1 MTKDKKNKSLDSA
14 SGHDLFSSRHI
25 GLEVNHQKLVLQT
38 LGYSD
43 MSSFIKDI
51 IHEDI
56 LDNSKLELDNA
67 LSEEEALER
76 LKVMASK
83 NKIFRSF
90 IGQGY

>member
-1 MTKDKKNKSLDSA
+1 
-14 SGHDLFSSRHI
+14 
-25 GLEVNHQKLVLQT
+25 
-38 LGYSD
+38 

-51 IHEDI
+51 IPEDI

-83 NKIFRSF
+83 NKIFRSC
-90 IGQGY
+90 IGQGYYNTFTTKVILNNLF

>member
-43 MSSFIKDI
+43 MSSFIEDI
-51 IHEDI
+51 IPEDI
-56 LDNSKLELDNA
+56 LDNSNLKIISTSDLDDA
-67 LSEEEALER
+67 AKKIVEA
-76 LKVMASK
+76 
-83 NKIFRSF
+83 ID
-90 IGQGY
+90 